1 MVLAIGAQ
9 CSRGPGDAEIGR
21 AYLRRAQV
29 QVFSGFIEDPDIDVV
44 RLFLLMAF
52 YMLGESRRNTAYM
65 YLSIATRGALAL
77 GLHIRESYE
86 NTTSADMKARLR
98 WDNPSKIP

>member
-9 CSRGPGDAEIGR
+9 CSRGPSDAEIGR
-21 AYLRRAQV
+21 AFLRRAQI

-86 NTTSADMKARLR
+86 DKANTDLKARLR
-98 WDNPSKIP
+98 FVHPMRYV